1 MSDCKLTS
9 LDKGK
14 PTQREPANAPT
25 ADWARQNLLQPVP
38 IRLRHG
44 SIARTLISLLL
55 FAVPLLIIAALSLL
69 KLSGSARQT
78 SWWGILLFGAVL
90 AIPAVAILLLGSRT
104 RQGLARSLDATGVT
118 SVSGRRFRW
127 EDLAYVDHV
136 SKIERE
142 AHVTRKIEDNQLELV
157 FSSGKVIIPP
167 LIENREQVWS
177 LVNSMPAQVRH
188 DGEGK
193 P

>member
-1 MSDCKLTS
+1 M
-9 LDKGK
+9 
-14 PTQREPANAPT
+14 QREPANAPT

-90 AIPAVAILLLGSRT
+90 AIPAVAILLRAQKGS
-104 RQGLARSLDATGVT
+104 
-118 SVSGRRFRW
+118 
-127 EDLAYVDHV
+127 
-136 SKIERE
+136 
-142 AHVTRKIEDNQLELV
+142 
-157 FSSGKVIIPP
+157 
-167 LIENREQVWS
+167 
-177 LVNSMPAQVRH
+177 
-188 DGEGK
+188 
-193 P
+193 

>member
-1 MSDCKLTS
+1 M
-9 LDKGK
+9 
-14 PTQREPANAPT
+14 
-25 ADWARQNLLQPVP
+25 
-38 IRLRHG
+38 RL
-44 SIARTLISLLL
+44 ILISLLL

-90 AIPAVAILLLGSRT
+90 AIPAAAILLLGSRT

-118 SVSGRRFRW
+118 SVRGRRFRW
-127 EDLAYVDHV
+127 EDLVYVDHV

-142 AHVTRKIEDNQLELV
+142 AGVTRKIEDNQLELV